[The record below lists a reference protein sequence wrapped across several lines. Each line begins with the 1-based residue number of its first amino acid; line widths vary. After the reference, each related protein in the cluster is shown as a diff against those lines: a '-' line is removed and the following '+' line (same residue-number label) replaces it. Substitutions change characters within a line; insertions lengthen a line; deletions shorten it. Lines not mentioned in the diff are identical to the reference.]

1 MIFETSLIGRICL
14 KGELSVADKS
24 RPPET
29 SILRQV
35 EQILVDRL
43 PPSWSARIVRAP
55 GRPSSRR
62 RESSLRIRAPDGE
75 SIDLTLEV
83 KRVLNPQDASRLL
96 DSLEIGAPARARSPE
111 SIRLVIAAP
120 YLGDRAREVIAAR
133 GVSYADAT
141 GNVRL
146 LSEKPAMF
154 VMTTGADRDPWPDD
168 QPLKSLRGRGA
179 GRCVRAVVDFRPPY
193 GVRELAARAE
203 VSPATLARVIDLLAR
218 DALLTRDARG
228 GVTAVDWAGCLRRW
242 SKDYEFTTS
251 NRVTSFVAP
260 RGLSDITAK
269 LAEVKWRYAA
279 TGSIAAQALSPIA
292 PLRQAMLYVD
302 DIDSARRALDAREAD
317 EGANLLIAEPFD
329 EVVYERTT
337 TVNGLS
343 IVAPS
348 QAAAD
353 LLTGSG
359 RMPSEGEELLDWMK
373 ANERVWRR

>member
-1 MIFETSLIGRICL
+1 LRPCGR
-14 KGELSVADKS
+14 
-24 RPPET
+24 
-29 SILRQV
+29 
-35 EQILVDRL
+35 RL
-43 PPSWSARIVRAP
+43 PAAIRRTRTGRSCRGVTSDAGTCDRPARPRRVAH
-55 GRPSSRR
+55 SRR
-62 RESSLRIRAPDGE
+62 PRR
-75 SIDLTLEV
+75 
-83 KRVLNPQDASRLL
+83 
-96 DSLEIGAPARARSPE
+96 
-111 SIRLVIAAP
+111 
-120 YLGDRAREVIAAR
+120 
-133 GVSYADAT
+133 
-141 GNVRL
+141 
-146 LSEKPAMF
+146 
-154 VMTTGADRDPWPDD
+154 
-168 QPLKSLRGRGA
+168 
-179 GRCVRAVVDFRPPY
+179 
-193 GVRELAARAE
+193 
-203 VSPATLARVIDLLAR
+203 
-218 DALLTRDARG
+218 
-228 GVTAVDWAGCLRRW
+228 VTAVDWAGCLRRW